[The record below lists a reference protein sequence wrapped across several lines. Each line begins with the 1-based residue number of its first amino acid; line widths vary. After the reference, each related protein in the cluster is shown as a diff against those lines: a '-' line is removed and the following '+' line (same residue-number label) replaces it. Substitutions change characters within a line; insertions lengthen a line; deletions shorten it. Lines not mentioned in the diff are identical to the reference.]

1 MADTKKMDSIYAFMG
16 IKIFK
21 LIISYISINIAANY
35 TSQIYI
41 DKVLVNRE
49 NPPHPSNMI
58 ILYLLIE
65 FCMYVMF
72 ISVVYFALSSFDQI
86 DDDSDLLSFILPDY
100 ILSCIISGIV
110 LNIIGNII
118 YSRKYFLYK
127 DDGLSGIRAFKDIM
141 IQYSFLNNLLP
152 YNFMFKGFIE
162 RVQEY
167 TSANE

>member
-100 ILSCIISGIV
+100 ILSCIIS
-110 LNIIGNII
+110 
-118 YSRKYFLYK
+118 
-127 DDGLSGIRAFKDIM
+127 
-141 IQYSFLNNLLP
+141 
-152 YNFMFKGFIE
+152 
-162 RVQEY
+162 
-167 TSANE
+167 